1 MRPPS
6 KTGSAKDAQLWYKA
20 SMYWSG
26 SAKSK
31 NAAEVAK
38 FVSFLSSNIEAG
50 KVMGTER
57 GVPANLAVRDAV
69 KAQLSASDK
78 KVVAYLDAID
88 AERGKTPAITPVGG
102 SDIQLGRYSQ
112 DVLFNKSTP
121 AKAAE
126 GLVNE
131 LKSKV
136 KV

>member
-1 MRPPS
+1 M
-6 KTGSAKDAQLWYKA
+6 A
-20 SMYWSG
+20 SITD
-26 SAKSK
+26 
-31 NAAEVAK
+31 E
-38 FVSFLSSNIEAG
+38 E
-50 KVMGTER
+50 
-57 GVPANLAVRDAV
+57 
-69 KAQLSASDK
+69 
-78 KVVAYLDAID
+78 LDAID